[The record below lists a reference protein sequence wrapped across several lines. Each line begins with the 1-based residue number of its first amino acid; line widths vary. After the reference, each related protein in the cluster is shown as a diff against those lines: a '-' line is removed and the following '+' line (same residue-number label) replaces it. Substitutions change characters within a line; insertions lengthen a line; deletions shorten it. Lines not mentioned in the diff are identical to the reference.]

1 MIKLAII
8 IHLAASLANPGAAV
22 REATLAAREISTAA
36 GIELQISEAITE
48 DLPPLDL
55 WQGGPV
61 SPTALYLIQEIAT
74 LPPEKRIHLHLIPPD
89 VTFYGEEV
97 PAGAPVM
104 SGILTGRPGALAI
117 VLRRH
122 PQPRRITRYAI
133 EHELLHVLGATHQPG
148 RNVMTKGN
156 FAYISPRFPKLKILR
171 KTAAEVRRTLK
182 VFIKEEL

>member
-74 LPPEKRIHLHLIPPD
+74 LPPEKRIHLYLIPPD

-97 PAGAPVM
+97 PAGAAVM
-104 SGILTGRPGALAI
+104 STWSAPVPTPSPASGLLTRESVEVTPAPL
-117 VLRRH
+117 VSV
-122 PQPRRITRYAI
+122 QPVAS
-133 EHELLHVLGATHQPG
+133 V
-148 RNVMTKGN
+148 
-156 FAYISPRFPKLKILR
+156 PK
-171 KTAAEVRRTLK
+171 
-182 VFIKEEL
+182 